1 MNKVNKF
8 DLGTMFDA
16 IKSGLSDSESNTQT
30 VDYSNILK
38 FEVGKTYKLRLLPF
52 VGEPSKTFW
61 HYYEFGW
68 NSKAT
73 DQYVSAITPS
83 TWGEPCPINEVY
95 RKAYRDKIESGIR
108 RRELW
113 LVNVY
118 VINDPTNPEN
128 NGKVKIMRYGKQI
141 DKIIKEATT
150 GDLQEDLG
158 KYIFDLSPDGY
169 DFIVK
174 VEKQQDYPNYSS
186 SSFARRPSAIED
198 IDNNVE
204 QIEEIYK
211 STFDLSTLFPIKS
224 YETLKKMLDEH
235 YYVNQKVSN
244 VESNDYSADVP
255 EIINEQSQVKS
266 ESSSATNT
274 TTSDAELDE
283 LIANL

>member
-8 DLGTMFDA
+8 DLGTMFDV
-16 IKSGLSDSESNTQT
+16 IKSGLADSDTKSNN

-38 FEVGKTYKLRLLPF
+38 FEIGKTYKLRLLPF

-108 RRELW
+108 RGEKW

-150 GDLQEDLG
+150 GDLQDDLG
-158 KYIFDLSPDGY
+158 KYIFDLGSNGY

-174 VEKQQDYPNYSS
+174 VDKQQEYANYSS
-186 SSFARRPSAIED
+186 SSFARRPSAIEG
-198 IDNNVE
+198 
-204 QIEEIYK
+204 IEDDEEKIRGIYE
-211 STFDLSTLFPIKS
+211 SAFDLSTLFPVKS
-224 YETLKKMLDEH
+224 YDALKKMLDEH
-235 YYVNQKVSN
+235 YYVSSRASTV
-244 VESNDYSADVP
+244 VESEP
-255 EIINEQSQVKS
+255 EIETSVSEQPKYTEPTS
-266 ESSSATNT
+266 
-274 TTSDAELDE
+274 TTSTMTSDEELDK
-283 LIANL
+283 LIADL

>member
-38 FEVGKTYKLRLLPF
+38 FEIGKTYKLRLLPF
-52 VGEPSKTFW
+52 IGEPSKTFW

-95 RKAYRDKIESGIR
+95 RKAYHDKIESGIR
-108 RRELW
+108 RGEKW

-174 VEKQQDYPNYSS
+174 VDKQQEYANYSS
-186 SSFARRPSAIED
+186 SSFARRPSAIEG
-198 IDNNVE
+198 IENNE
-204 QIEEIYK
+204 DQIREIYE
-211 STFDLSTLFPIKS
+211 SAFDLSTLFPVKS
-224 YETLKKMLDEH
+224 YEALKKMLDEH
-235 YYVNQKVSN
+235 YYVSNRTSTPVETTVSPEFETYKQEEKVE
-244 VESNDYSADVP
+244 ESKPVS
-255 EIINEQSQVKS
+255 
-266 ESSSATNT
+266 T